1 MDVNNVRLT
10 NFVYQGGD
18 DCIAIK
24 PRSYNVYV
32 HNATCRGGNGMAIGS
47 LGQYLEDS
55 SVENVVVDNVHIV
68 SYNKDMHNSAYIK
81 TWMGGLVPQSSYES
95 GGLPRG
101 GGWGVVRDI
110 TFSNFVVEGASAGPG
125 INQNNGDNG
134 SFTGTSK
141 MEVSNV
147 AFVNFT
153 GYLAGATTV
162 ASVTCSKVWPCYNI
176 ALRNVTLY
184 PLANATSPDT
194 TVKCSDTA
202 VSGVSVGGLT
212 GSGC

>member
-1 MDVNNVRLT
+1 M
-10 NFVYQGGD
+10 
-18 DCIAIK
+18 
-24 PRSYNVYV
+24 
-32 HNATCRGGNGMAIGS
+32 TCRGGNGIAIGS

-55 SVENVVVDNVHIV
+55 SAENIVVDDVKIV

-101 GGWGVVRDI
+101 GGWGVVRNLL
-110 TFSNFVVEGASAGPG
+110 FSNFEVYGASSGPA
-125 INQNNGDNG
+125 INQNSGDNG
-134 SFTGTSK
+134 SYTGTSK

-147 AFVNFT
+147 SFENFT
-153 GYLAGATTV
+153 GYLAGSTTA
-162 ASVTCSKVWPCYNI
+162 ASFTCSDVHPCHGI
-176 ALRNVTLY
+176 SVKNVTLY
-184 PLANATSPDT
+184 ASENSTSPDT

-202 VSGVSVGGLT
+202 SDGVALCGLT